1 MADMPSAAR
10 TLGPDT
16 APPCA
21 NIRAVARGA
30 RDAQLHGM
38 PRKPT
43 HLDVAFTSAMLELGR
58 LRDNIDFAE
67 WCRHIRAVD
76 TALCR
81 LCDAIDDPRAHDH
94 PSADR
99 LARDAYIS
107 VLALAQTLHGAYSDD
122 ARTQHAL
129 ELTGLAVGK
138 LLDALE
144 PYVAE
149 EARSLRFAIGREP
162 IDVAV
167 YRALTS

>member
-1 MADMPSAAR
+1 
-10 TLGPDT
+10 
-16 APPCA
+16 
-21 NIRAVARGA
+21 
-30 RDAQLHGM
+30 M

-43 HLDVAFTSAMLELGR
+43 HLDVAFTSTMLELGR
-58 LRDNIDFAE
+58 LRDNLDFAE

-81 LCDAIDDPRAHDH
+81 LCDAIDDPRSHDH

-99 LARDAYIS
+99 LARDAYLS

-122 ARTQHAL
+122 PRTQHAL
-129 ELTGLAVGK
+129 ELTGLAVGQ

-149 EARSLRFAIGREP
+149 EARTLRFAIGREP
-162 IDVAV
+162 MDVAA